1 MNAACSLTSPSPFL
15 ALSLIVTQT
24 PFFDEDDKKAFAQ
37 VETLSLML
45 CLHPFSCE
53 PVPRYKS
60 AVTSPIPDGITT
72 CPKEKKTN

>member
-15 ALSLIVTQT
+15 ALSLIVTRK
-24 PFFDEDDKKAFAQ
+24 PFFDEEDKKAFAQ

-53 PVPRYKS
+53 PVPR
-60 AVTSPIPDGITT
+60 
-72 CPKEKKTN
+72 

>member
-1 MNAACSLTSPSPFL
+1 MKVRDRLQFSTINNPLLNAACSLTSPSPFL

-53 PVPRYKS
+53 PVPR
-60 AVTSPIPDGITT
+60 
-72 CPKEKKTN
+72 